1 MNAWRNALRLWAIL
15 ALVVTASTGCLA
27 ESEEQDPTN
36 EAAEGLASADDS
48 SSDSSDG
55 TDSTGT
61 PKANHPTA
69 TVERDPDP
77 LPWHELAPAPENRR
91 DTRSGPDPLPWV
103 PDTVSTGGTGSST
116 GHDGK

>member
-15 ALVVTASTGCLA
+15 ALVVAASAGCLA

-48 SSDSSDG
+48 SSDG
-55 TDSTGT
+55 TDNSGT

-69 TVERDPDP
+69 TIDNDPDP
-77 LPWHELAPAPENRR
+77 LPWKELAPASEDRR

-103 PDTVSTGGTGSST
+103 PETVSTGGTGSST
-116 GHDGK
+116 SHDGK